1 MCLFHKE
8 YAGMKIGF
16 LSLPMVG
23 HLNPMTALARKLQ
36 SRGHEILFFG
46 IPDVEPFAQAANLPF
61 VPFCEK
67 DYPTGSIT
75 NIFGTVATLQNNDDW
90 KRNMITPSLL
100 TVMPD
105 SLRKKLEENR
115 VDAMIIDKAHLFMEL
130 VPMSLGIPYV
140 HVWTILHMDFSGA
153 TPVCIFPWSH
163 ETTEHAHSRNIAGVK
178 QLKGFFVPAADRAKT
193 YAEKHGLRIDWDDL
207 TATHST
213 LAEITQT
220 PREFDFPNIPWPA
233 NFHYTGPFHDD
244 EGREDIPFP
253 WERLN
258 SKPLIYASLGTLVNG
273 IEKTYNAILT
283 AAASLTSTQL
293 VLSIGNNVNAEALT
307 PIPADA
313 IIVRKAPQIALLK
326 RAALCITHAGINTV
340 LESLAQGVPMVA
352 LPITY
357 DQPGIAAR
365 IAFHGVGEFIAFE
378 DLTGNR
384 LLESIQKVLGDSK
397 YGNKAH
403 YFQQIIADTQ
413 GLDAAASIVERA
425 LLNQWPRSLTQ

>member
-1 MCLFHKE
+1 
-8 YAGMKIGF
+8 MKIGF
-16 LSLPMVG
+16 LSLPMSG
-23 HLNPMTALARKLQ
+23 HLNPMTALARKIQ

-46 IPDVEPFAQAANLPF
+46 IPDVAPFAHAANLPF
-61 VPFCEK
+61 VPFCEEY
-67 DYPTGSIT
+67 YPIGSIT
-75 NIFGTVATLQNNDDW
+75 KVFGTAATLRDNDDW
-90 KRNMITPSLL
+90 ERNMVTPSLL
-100 TVMPD
+100 KVMPGG
-105 SLRKKLEENR
+105 LRKKLEENR
-115 VDAMIIDKAHLFMEL
+115 VDAMVIDKGHLFMEL

-140 HVWTILHMDFSGA
+140 HIWTVLHMDLSGA
-153 TPVCIFPWSH
+153 TPVCVFPWPH
-163 ETTEHAHSRNIAGVK
+163 ETTQEAHSRNVAGVK
-178 QLKGFFVPAADRAKT
+178 QLQGFFAPVADSAKI
-193 YAEKHGLRIDWDDL
+193 YAEKYGLQINWDDPR
-207 TATHST
+207 ATYST

-233 NFHYTGPFHDD
+233 SFHYAGPFHDD
-244 EGREDIPFP
+244 NGREDVAFP

-273 IEKTYNAILT
+273 IEKIYNVILT
-283 AAASLTSTQL
+283 ATASFPSTQL
-293 VLSIGNNVNAEALT
+293 VLSIGNNVNADALG
-307 PIPADA
+307 PVPADA

-425 LLNQWPRSLTQ
+425 LLNQWPRS